1 MKFTKRAYVKVW
13 QNCPIDDR
21 EDTTITLL
29 DYEDANE
36 LNSIPVALLYLL
48 ERHAFVDSM
57 DEFNTLECCLTAE
70 SFDLIGFVKTYR
82 DMLSKTGDFWTPMK
96 FITASPKPVDGIP
109 PVSYCPRC
117 GALIWPDTTQRCIN
131 GQPEKRRR
139 ILPTNP
145 RNLQEQPRPAL
156 LPQLRA
162 TLQIRRPRPTS
173 LQAPKQPRRHPT
185 HPQTQGGNPTNVRS
199 GRGQPMIGEP
209 LSFSL
214 FIPGIPASKGSYR
227 PITGR
232 SRTTGKP
239 VTRLIPMDKKERP
252 WRDHVRDTI
261 LSHKHPTIPP
271 NSYVTVETTF
281 YLPRPK
287 TIPPHKRKH
296 PTVKPDIDKLQRA
309 LYDAITETHIWHD
322 DCQITD
328 VTSHKRYADNTTT
341 GVSLT
346 ITWKPNQ

>member
-36 LNSIPVALLYLL
+36 LNSTPVVLLYLL
-48 ERHAFVDSM
+48 ECHAFVDSM
-57 DEFNTLECCLTAE
+57 DEFNTLECCLTAG

-109 PVSYCPRC
+109 TRLVLPTMRSVDLA
-117 GALIWPDTTQRCIN
+117 GHHTTLHQRTTR
-131 GQPEKRRR
+131 KRHR

-199 GRGQPMIGEP
+199 GRG
-209 LSFSL
+209 
-214 FIPGIPASKGSYR
+214 
-227 PITGR
+227 
-232 SRTTGKP
+232 
-239 VTRLIPMDKKERP
+239 
-252 WRDHVRDTI
+252 
-261 LSHKHPTIPP
+261 
-271 NSYVTVETTF
+271 
-281 YLPRPK
+281 
-287 TIPPHKRKH
+287 
-296 PTVKPDIDKLQRA
+296 
-309 LYDAITETHIWHD
+309 
-322 DCQITD
+322 
-328 VTSHKRYADNTTT
+328 
-341 GVSLT
+341 
-346 ITWKPNQ
+346 